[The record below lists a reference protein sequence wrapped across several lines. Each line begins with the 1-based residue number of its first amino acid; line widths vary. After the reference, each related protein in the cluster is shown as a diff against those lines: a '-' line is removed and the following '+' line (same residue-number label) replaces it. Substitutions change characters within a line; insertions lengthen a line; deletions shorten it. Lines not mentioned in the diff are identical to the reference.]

1 MEETTA
7 YTQRASEIKRD
18 GENRERIEG
27 GKRWRERGE
36 GKGGKE
42 RRRGGEEERL
52 CQGANAGLASVLR

>member
-1 MEETTA
+1 MMVMEETTA

-36 GKGGKE
+36 GKGGKGAEE
-42 RRRGGEEERL
+42 RRRRGEAL
-52 CQGANAGLASVLR
+52 PGS

>member
-36 GKGGKE
+36 GKGGKGAEE
-42 RRRGGEEERL
+42 RRRRGEAL
-52 CQGANAGLASVLR
+52 PGS